1 MKLLL
6 GVIGLALVLIAFSGL
21 NAASAT
27 AQETGTPAPLAT
39 PRIVD
44 GSAVEGSSA
53 AEDALESPFWDWVG
67 WPTWFGSM
75 MFGIFWAYRRSH
87 TSLVRAFIAK
97 HFPSEEEDPLDRSP
111 FVQTQSSSGGL
122 VSGALLLAL
131 TTVFFLSQFALY
143 NYPSNLSIPTEA
155 LDILPWLEF
164 APWLS
169 TLFAP
174 FLVGLLS
181 DSRGVWAIPV
191 LGYVLGMGLWLA
203 TPVESLHD
211 LTYDLSV
218 PGFLLVRVAIPALLM
233 YLAFRVGSAFRGLFA

>member
-1 MKLLL
+1 MKLLP
-6 GVIGLALVLIAFSGL
+6 GVLGLALVLMTLAGS
-21 NAASAT
+21 NAAVAA
-27 AQETGTPAPLAT
+27 AQDTGTPAPLAT

-44 GSAVEGSSA
+44 RGGVEGSGDV
-53 AEDALESPFWDWVG
+53 EYALESRFWNWVG

-75 MFGIFWAYRRSH
+75 MLGIFWAYRRSH

-97 HFPSEEEDPLDRSP
+97 HFPSEEENPLDRSP

-169 TLFAP
+169 TLIAP

-181 DSRGVWAIPV
+181 ASRGVWAIPV
-191 LGYVLGMGLWLA
+191 LGYVFGMGLWLA
-203 TPVESLHD
+203 TPWEDLAG
-211 LTYDLSV
+211 LTYDLSI
-218 PGFLLVRVAIPALLM
+218 PGFFLMRVTVPALLM
-233 YLAFRVGSAFRGLFA
+233 YLAYRVGRGFRRAFT